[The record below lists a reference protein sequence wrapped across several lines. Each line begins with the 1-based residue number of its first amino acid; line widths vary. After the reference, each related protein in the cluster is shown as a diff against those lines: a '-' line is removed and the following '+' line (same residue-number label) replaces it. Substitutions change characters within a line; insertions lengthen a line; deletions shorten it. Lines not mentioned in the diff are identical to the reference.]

1 MFARMFAR
9 LKATLDPYFW
19 LTLLLSLPVVGPF
32 LQPGYHWGAHDARHA
47 VYFLFQFDKAI
58 RDGVWYP
65 RWAPD
70 FAFGQGYPFFNIYGP
85 LSSYSGQ
92 IFLFL
97 GFDYVTAVKIVFGL
111 STILSGLTMYFFVRH
126 LLGPA
131 AGLIA
136 GLSYVYIPYHL
147 LDLYV
152 RAALAESVAFVFV
165 PLVLWAFYRV
175 TSQPSLRN
183 VIWGAFAYAGLVFT
197 SNLVTFLFTPFLAVY
212 VLIMLLVKG
221 INFDI
226 IRRGIPAAAVV
237 GLGLSLSSI
246 FFLPLVF
253 ERQYIDVSQWTNGGG
268 RFVYQ
273 SFFVDLYQLFSP
285 HWGFGIAVPGPD
297 DDLSYQLGLA
307 AVILFALSFWA
318 VPRLENQAVR
328 LTLRFMQGLV
338 VVITLLMLSISLP
351 AWEILPLADLAQFP
365 WRLLV
370 ITAPGLAVLAGSVA
384 ASVGQQEK
392 RQVLYN
398 IIPLS
403 LLIILASYPYLQ
415 AQLRDPYPTE
425 GPVNLANLFRFQQSA
440 NELTGVTSWVKEI
453 PTWSA
458 LAEVVIQGGD
468 INTRV
473 LQSEVNLGDAPLMG
487 VHSFEIDSVH
497 EFVWVFAAD
506 DQQAVTFYIPYH
518 PGWTATLYED
528 TAPED
533 PDLFP
538 YGRIGRPISYPT
550 IRTTDPEGWMVVPV
564 PEGSHFL
571 ELRFKDTPIRIVG
584 KWVSLLTLI
593 FMAAALVFEKQLT
606 NLVTRSKYAE
616 TD

>member
-1 MFARMFAR
+1 MFAR

-111 STILSGLTMYFFVRH
+111 SAILSGLTMYFFVRH

-165 PLVLWAFYRV
+165 PLVLWAFYLV

-253 ERQYIDVSQWTNGGG
+253 ERQYIDVSQWTDGGG

-318 VPRLENQAVR
+318 VPRLENQAAR

-392 RQVLYN
+392 RQVLHN

-473 LQSEVNLGDAPLMG
+473 LQNEVNLGDTPLMG

-528 TAPED
+528 TAPEA

-550 IRTTDPEGWMVVPV
+550 IRATDPEGWMVVPV

-584 KWVSLLTLI
+584 KWVSLLALI
-593 FMAAALVFEKQLT
+593 FMVAALVFEKQLT
-606 NLVTRSKYAE
+606 NLVTRSKHAE